1 MDKTVTGGDKLAK
14 AASPN
19 LVPPEFTVIG
29 NNRFDELLAAQTRQL
44 EKLQEISGNWF
55 DRARRE
61 ASLASELA
69 IKLMAARSAPEVASA
84 YHDRETSHMDR
95 AAEDAKRILTN
106 AQGLAE
112 SGRQFLSE
120 APA

>member
-1 MDKTVTGGDKLAK
+1 MI
-14 AASPN
+14 ASTSF
-19 LVPPEFTVIG
+19 LQ
-29 NNRFDELLAAQTRQL
+29 AQTRQL

-69 IKLMAARSAPEVASA
+69 IKLLMAARSAPEVASA